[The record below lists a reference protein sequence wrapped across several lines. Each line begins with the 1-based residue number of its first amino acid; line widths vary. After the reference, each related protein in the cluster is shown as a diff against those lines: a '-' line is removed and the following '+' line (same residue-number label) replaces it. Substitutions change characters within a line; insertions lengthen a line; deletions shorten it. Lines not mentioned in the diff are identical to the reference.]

1 MHIFSKK
8 VKNSPPG
15 GGEFGLGVEYA
26 VFDIQHTTNAGT

>member
-15 GGEFGLGVEYA
+15 GGEVLLVVKINGMTADTE
-26 VFDIQHTTNAGT
+26 